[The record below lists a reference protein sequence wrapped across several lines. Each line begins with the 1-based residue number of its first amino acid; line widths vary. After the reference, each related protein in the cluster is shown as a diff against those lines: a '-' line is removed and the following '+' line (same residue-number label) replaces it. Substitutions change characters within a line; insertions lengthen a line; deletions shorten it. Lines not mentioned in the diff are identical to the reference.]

1 MPRKDDLRLI
11 DIQRIALKLER
22 IITDKES
29 FLTDEITQDAV
40 AYNLLAI
47 GETCSNLSEAL
58 KTKHPEVP
66 WAAIRGIRN
75 LLAHEYFVVDP

>member
-1 MPRKDDLRLI
+1 MPRKDELRLI

-47 GETCSNLSEAL
+47 GEACSNLSETL

-66 WAAIRGIRN
+66 
-75 LLAHEYFVVDP
+75 